1 MAKSAHNLVLVP
13 DVLASHSA
21 GALRLLLVRR
31 HFGDSW
37 SFDTAQL
44 DAVEAELEVLFGV
57 SARPARGSSDA
68 ALGAVLAAMRD
79 DLNVPAAL
87 QIALDEGGPA
97 ARSLIEILG
106 LR

>member
-1 MAKSAHNLVLVP
+1 MTVLP
-13 DVLASHSA
+13 ESPS
-21 GALRLLLVRR
+21 GTALRLLLVRR

-37 SFDTAQL
+37 SFEVAQL
-44 DAVEAELEVLFGV
+44 DAVETELDVLFGV
-57 SARPARGSSDA
+57 SARPAKGSGDA
-68 ALGAVLAAMRD
+68 ALDAVLAALRD

-97 ARSLIEILG
+97 ARTLIEILG